1 MLEPSQF
8 TFLAF
13 AFDIDLLMFIR
24 GNQAYSN
31 GDMSKAEDFYTRGLN
46 SISITE
52 VSRSDNKA
60 LMLCYSNRAAAR
72 MSLGRMREA
81 LSDCMMAA
89 KIDPSF
95 LRAQVRAAWY
105 GSSPLMVD
113 FSMILL
119 HVLIL
124 NYVV

>member
-1 MLEPSQF
+1 MSPVSLHF
-8 TFLAF
+8 WHLLLTLTY
-13 AFDIDLLMFIR
+13 LMFIR

-46 SISITE
+46 SISIAE

-89 KIDPSF
+89 KIDPTF

-113 FSMILL
+113 LSMILL